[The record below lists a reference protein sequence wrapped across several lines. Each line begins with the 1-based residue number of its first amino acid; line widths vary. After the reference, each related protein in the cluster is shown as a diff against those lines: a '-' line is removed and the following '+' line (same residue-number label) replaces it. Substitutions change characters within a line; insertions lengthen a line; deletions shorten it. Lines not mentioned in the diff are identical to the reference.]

1 MDTFEMK
8 IDVSLPDT
16 PKAFGNWANHAI
28 NNVVSIIEFMH
39 QFQNELDK
47 TDLKVEDIKFREVKD
62 KFDPFIVF
70 KLPKNLAVL
79 FYNHPIYDGGTITI
93 QIKEIIEFDENK
105 YNPHWLYVTGVECPY
120 INPWKHSEYQG
131 IATQIPSKYKHDVDT
146 LISAINK
153 VIKDHSVEKI
163 DM

>member
-1 MDTFEMK
+1 MDTYEMEITTK
-8 IDVSLPDT
+8 LPDD
-16 PKAFGNWANHAI
+16 PKAFGDWANHAI

-39 QFQNELDK
+39 QLQNELDK

-62 KFDPFIVF
+62 RFDPFIIF

-79 FYNHPIYDGGTITI
+79 FYNHPIYDDGTII
-93 QIKEIIEFDENK
+93 VQIKEIIEFDENK
-105 YNPHWLYVTGVECPY
+105 YNPHWLYVTNVECPY
-120 INPWKHSEYQG
+120 IDPWKRSRDQCVE
-131 IATQIPSKYKHDVDT
+131 TPIPSKYEHDVDT
-146 LISAINK
+146 LISAIDK